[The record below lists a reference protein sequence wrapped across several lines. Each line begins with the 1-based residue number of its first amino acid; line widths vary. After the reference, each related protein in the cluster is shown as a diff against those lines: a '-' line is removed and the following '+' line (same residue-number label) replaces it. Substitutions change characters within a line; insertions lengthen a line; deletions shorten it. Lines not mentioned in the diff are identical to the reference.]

1 MTQNSVSFSCQ
12 GKQVSRCCIT
22 FPHEL
27 ICQISTNQC
36 ITMGRRARPWWE
48 KQLLTCLFKRA
59 VFSRPKSVWNQNC
72 VAHKHILFPVHWKNW
87 TWACDHLK
95 TSNLSAD
102 NKKSRT
108 RWVDN
113 CAHDTVM
120 WYCPADILFWKLSIG
135 HNMDVQ
141 YKVAGSQNKLER
153 VRFNFGF
160 PVVRTGGWLY
170 GQVTSKFSRT
180 ER

>member
-36 ITMGRRARPWWE
+36 IKMGRRARPWWE

-95 TSNLSAD
+95 TSNVSAD
-102 NKKSRT
+102 NIKNRELDGSTTVPTIRS
-108 RWVDN
+108 
-113 CAHDTVM
+113 CDTVQRIS
-120 WYCPADILFWKLSIG
+120 CFES
-135 HNMDVQ
+135 
-141 YKVAGSQNKLER
+141 SQLATTWMYNIRLQAPK
-153 VRFNFGF
+153 
-160 PVVRTGGWLY
+160 
-170 GQVTSKFSRT
+170 TS
-180 ER
+180 